1 RRILGVTVQQTKG
14 FVFLVYGGVDSG
26 HKIRRYIRLRGEFLQ
41 LLQYLLRLV
50 PIPSLSIHHPED
62 REVIGSALR
71 HLYRLSTGGDGSLR
85 HRLVRVCKPKDGLRL
100 GKARIQFERLL
111 KLLDGL
117 IVSAR
122 EEKDESQSLVHYG
135 VRIQANGAFELGV
148 ALLVTSHH
156 GEIEPEPLMR
166 CRV

>member
-85 HRLVRVCKPKDGLRL
+85 HRLVHVCKAKDGLRL
-100 GKARIQFERLL
+100 GEARIQFDRLL
-111 KLLDGL
+111 KLLADPRVAPRHEKEQCKRLVDSGVEREYDG
-117 IVSAR
+117 
-122 EEKDESQSLVHYG
+122 
-135 VRIQANGAFELGV
+135 
-148 ALLVTSHH
+148 T
-156 GEIEPEPLMR
+156 
-166 CRV
+166 